1 MYKNLR
7 QHIQKQIQTYHPKG
21 KLTETLNWESLFI
34 PSRLSSCRSKNSP
47 VRVNPHGS
55 AEKVKL
61 LLNSGHLEP
70 QAVKPPRHH
79 GDDDSE

>member
-1 MYKNLR
+1 M
-7 QHIQKQIQTYHPKG
+7 
-21 KLTETLNWESLFI
+21 E
-34 PSRLSSCRSKNSP
+34 
-47 VRVNPHGS
+47 VNPHGS

-61 LLNSGHLEP
+61 LLNSSHLEP

>member
-1 MYKNLR
+1 M
-7 QHIQKQIQTYHPKG
+7 G
-21 KLTETLNWESLFI
+21 
-34 PSRLSSCRSKNSP
+34 
-47 VRVNPHGS
+47 VNPRGS

-61 LLNSGHLEP
+61 LLNGSHLEP